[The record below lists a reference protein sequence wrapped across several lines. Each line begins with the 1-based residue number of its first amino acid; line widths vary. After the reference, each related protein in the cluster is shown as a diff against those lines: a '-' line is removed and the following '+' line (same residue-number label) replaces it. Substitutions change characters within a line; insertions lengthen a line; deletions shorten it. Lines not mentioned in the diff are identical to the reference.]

1 MHKLSKGNE
10 EGNIKQIPRKNL
22 SKKEEDALQNL
33 SKRDDIIITKADKG
47 GAVVIVDVDDYIQEA
62 NRQLDNK
69 EFYKKLTIDTTE
81 ISRIK
86 VNRTINELK
95 SSHLL
100 NEKIANDLLSSE
112 AKTPQFK
119 MLPKVHKEGNPGRP
133 VVSSIDCHTTKISKY
148 IDNQLQPHVKELK
161 SYVKDSTDFI
171 RKINSMEKIPDN
183 SILVTMDVRSLYT
196 NIPNKEGI
204 EAVETTLKRKNI
216 GTTIISTFLRLV
228 LTLNNFVFNNQ
239 NYLQIKGCAMGTK
252 CAPSYANIFMGMF
265 EERYIYPLIEKIS
278 NFYLRFIDD
287 IFLIWTGTTDQL
299 MKFKQQINE
308 VHPSIKFD
316 FNFSNKEI
324 NFSDT
329 VVYKTQSGKLETKL
343 YRKESDR
350 QAYLHRKSEHPESLK
365 RSIPFSQALRLR
377 RICSTNNEFQDSC
390 DKLRNKLIERGYKQQ
405 EINEGIERTKTLD
418 RKKLLE
424 EKAKKQSNRI
434 PLVLTYN
441 RTLPNVK
448 RAISNNWNLLHIN
461 QEFKDVFQEPPILA
475 FRRNRNLY
483 DLLGCKNIVDGKLQR
498 LPKKKKIGFSTKC
511 FSKSGNL
518 CCKQVVHTQS
528 FKSNVTQKTYHIFH
542 ELNCKSKLLIY
553 LMECRICRIQ
563 YIGKSETEFNIR
575 LNNHRKDV
583 NRQNAPRADQHFK
596 LPDHNFNQHARFILI
611 EQLDNMRIDKDLAT
625 LRLKK
630 REDFWIETLKTL
642 HPYGLNAELNFPNQ

>member
-1 MHKLSKGNE
+1 M
-10 EGNIKQIPRKNL
+10 
-22 SKKEEDALQNL
+22 SKKEEDTLQNL

-47 GAVVIVDVDDYIQEA
+47 GAVVIVDVDDYIQEV
-62 NRQLDNK
+62 NRQLKNK
-69 EFYKKLTIDTTE
+69 EFYKKLTIGTTE
-81 ISRIK
+81 INRIK

-95 SSHLL
+95 SSYLL

-119 MLPKVHKEGNPGRP
+119 MLPKVHKEGNPGRQ
-133 VVSSIDCHTTKISKY
+133 VVNSIDCHTTNISKY

-171 RKINSMEKIPDN
+171 RKIDSMEKIPDN

-204 EAVETTLKRKNI
+204 ESVETTLKRKNI
-216 GTTIISTFLRLV
+216 GTRIISTFLRLV
-228 LTLNNFVFNNQ
+228 LTLNNFVFNSQ
-239 NYLQIKGCAMGTK
+239 NYIQIKGCAMGTK

-278 NFYLRFIDD
+278 NFYVRFIDD

-324 NFSDT
+324 NFLDT

-390 DKLRNKLIERGYKQQ
+390 DKLRNKLIERGCKQQ
-405 EINEGIERTKTLD
+405 ETNEGIERTKTLD

-424 EKAKKQSNRI
+424 EKAKKQSNRM
-434 PLVLTYN
+434 PLILTYN

-498 LPKKKKIGFSTKC
+498 LSKKKKSGFSTKC
-511 FSKSGNL
+511 FSKSENL

-528 FKSNVTQKTYHIFH
+528 FKSSVTQKTYHIFH
-542 ELNCKSKLLIY
+542 DLNCKSKLLIY

-583 NRQNAPRADQHFK
+583 NRQNAQQVDQHFK
-596 LPDHNFNQHARFILI
+596 LPNHIFNQHARFTLI
-611 EQLDNMRIDKDLAT
+611 EQLDNMRIDKNLAT